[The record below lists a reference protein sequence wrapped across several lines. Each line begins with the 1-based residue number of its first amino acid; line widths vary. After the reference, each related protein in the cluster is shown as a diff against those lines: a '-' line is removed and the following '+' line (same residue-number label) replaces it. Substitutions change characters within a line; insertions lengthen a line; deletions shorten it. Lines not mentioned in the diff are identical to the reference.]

1 MAANNTNTQIKL
13 GVYRDRY
20 APFDPAQ
27 SKTLY
32 SPTIG
37 KSFNING
44 IKEVSNV
51 VEGSTTYG
59 TFFYHETDGEPRHK
73 VLVLEASGTIL
84 GLCNI

>member
-13 GVYRDRY
+13 GVFRDRY

-37 KSFNING
+37 KSFNIG
-44 IKEVSNV
+44 TIKEVMNTI
-51 VEGSTTYG
+51 EGGVTYG
-59 TFFYHETDGEPRHK
+59 TFFYHETDGEQRHR
-73 VLVLEASGTIL
+73 VVVIESSGTIL